1 MDCKGDL
8 WSYMLFLFRLN
19 LDELFN
25 LVKDEF
31 YDEIKNKSEE
41 NQ

>member
-1 MDCKGDL
+1 MDCKRDFIK
-8 WSYMLFLFRLN
+8 LFQFRLN